1 MEAFGSEK
9 NKNGGSMTK
18 VSVITVCLNS
28 EKTIEQTIKSVINQ
42 TYKNIEY
49 IVIDGQSTDR
59 TEEIIKKYSNSIS
72 KIVSEPDKG
81 IYDAM
86 NKGISYASG
95 DIIGLLNSDDWY
107 ELDAVEHAVD
117 AFETDDADVIY
128 GKISLVY
135 KNGYEVVLK
144 NADIKVL
151 DYRMCI
157 QQTASFVRK
166 AVYEKY
172 GLYDQTYRIA
182 ADYELFLKIY
192 RNGGKFQ
199 EIPYLLTHFRNS
211 GVSNTLLVECA
222 KETKDISMKYID
234 KAKRDEVEK
243 KIEESYTER
252 LKKAEVQ
259 RIENE
264 ILIYKN
270 ENLINK
276 IKRIIGD
283 QNICIFGTGLKGNG
297 AYLCFRELGYNVRFW
312 DNDIKKQGAYL
323 DGIKIEAPQYKEK
336 DEVYIIIAVMFYKED
351 IAKQLLES
359 GYEKEKDFC
368 FYDDFF
374 LRLEV

>member
-1 MEAFGSEK
+1 M
-9 NKNGGSMTK
+9 K

-49 IVIDGQSTDR
+49 IVIDGQSTDG
-59 TEEIIKKYSNSIS
+59 TKEIIKKYSDNIS
-72 KIVSEPDKG
+72 QIVSEPDKG

-86 NKGISYASG
+86 NKGILYASG

-107 ELDAVEHAVD
+107 EPDAVQRAVN
-117 AFETDDADVIY
+117 AFMTGDADVVY
-128 GKISLVY
+128 GKICMVY
-135 KNGYEVVLK
+135 GNGYEAVLK
-144 NADIKVL
+144 NADIREL

-157 QQTASFVRK
+157 QQPASFVRK
-166 AVYEKY
+166 AAYEKY

-182 ADYELFLKIY
+182 ADYELYLKIY
-192 RNGGKFQ
+192 RNGGKFE

-211 GVSNTLLVECA
+211 GVSNTRLVECA
-222 KETKDISMKYID
+222 KETKEISMKYMNS
-234 KAKRDEVEK
+234 AESDETEK
-243 KIEESYTER
+243 KIEKSYRER

-270 ENLINK
+270 ENLISK
-276 IKRIIGD
+276 LKKAVGD
-283 QNICIFGTGLKGNG
+283 KNVCIFGTGLKGNG
-297 AYLCFRELGYNVRFW
+297 AYLCFRELGYNVSFW
-312 DNDIKKQGAYL
+312 DNDIKKQGTYL
-323 DGIKIEAPQYKEK
+323 DGIKIEAPKYREK
-336 DEVYIIIAVMFYKED
+336 DDIYIIIAVVFYKED
-351 IAKQLLES
+351 IAKQLSGL

-374 LRLEV
+374 LKLEL